1 MMQDIEKKIYRVLSG
16 KLLFNCNNKTY
27 TLICPKPIIK
37 YKANLIYE
45 SIINDEKYNEWI
57 RSENLDRYMK
67 YLGVWDN
74 QIETFM
80 KNSDKEIENLK
91 VSLFNN
97 RLNSKLTDKT
107 RNQLNNLRSRVNQLA
122 SVKQTYYNQT
132 LEGYADSIKQE
143 YIIINT
149 VYHKNKKVFDKFGSF
164 HNSLEMFNNILS
176 EIDKQTLS
184 DSDYRKMAKSDLW
197 RSFWNVGKQQTFKPP
212 VSTWTS
218 EQLSLVSYT
227 MMYDTIY
234 EHPEKPPESVIN
246 DDDMLDGWMIV
257 QRRNIEKNQKQDQL
271 LKGSSKL
278 GKAQEVFIFTDSADG
293 VKEIMS
299 MNSDEAVLDIK
310 QREYSIQKNN
320 IIEHSKLPDV
330 QKDLMTNRK

>member
-1 MMQDIEKKIYRVLSG
+1 MSQDVEKHIYRILSG
-16 KLLFNCNNKTY
+16 KLLFSCGGKNY
-27 TLICPKPIIK
+27 TLFFPKPSLK

-57 RSENLDRYMK
+57 RSENLDKYMR

-74 QIETFM
+74 QLAIFM
-80 KNSDKEIENLK
+80 KNSEKEIENLK

-97 RLNSKLTDKT
+97 RLNSKLTDRT
-107 RNQLNNLRSRVNQLA
+107 RGQLNNLRLRVNELA
-122 SVKQTYYNQT
+122 ALKHSYYKQT

-149 VYHKNKKVFDKFGSF
+149 VYHKGKKVFDRFKSRSNAL
-164 HNSLEMFNNILS
+164 HIFNNILE
-176 EIDKQTLS
+176 EIDQQSLS

-197 RSFWNVGKQQTFKPP
+197 RSFWNVGKQKIFKSP
-212 VSTWTS
+212 VSEWTS

-227 MMYDTIY
+227 MMYDSVY
-234 EHPEKPPESVIN
+234 EHPEKPPENVIN
-246 DDDMLDGWMIV
+246 DDDMLDGWMIT
-257 QRRNIEKNQKQDQL
+257 QRRNMEKNQKQDQI

-278 GKAQEVFIFTDSADG
+278 GKAQEVFIFTDSEDG

-299 MNSDEAVLDIK
+299 MNSDEAILDIK
-310 QREYSIQKNN
+310 QREYTIGKNDT
-320 IIEHSKLPDV
+320 IEQSKLPDI
-330 QKDLMTNRK
+330 QKDLINRT